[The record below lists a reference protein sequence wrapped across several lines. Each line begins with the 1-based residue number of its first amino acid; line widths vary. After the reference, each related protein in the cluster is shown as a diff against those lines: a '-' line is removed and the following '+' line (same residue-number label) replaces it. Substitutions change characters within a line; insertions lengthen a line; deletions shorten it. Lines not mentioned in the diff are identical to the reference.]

1 MAERGNAITP
11 TREERRLARRTP
23 DRWGS
28 TPFRALQRLADEID
42 RMFDDFGFGR
52 PATATPLWRGAE
64 TDIWS
69 PDIEA
74 FQRGDQLVIKAD
86 LPGLSKDDL
95 TVDVTDDALTIQGER
110 TAEQK
115 EEREGY
121 YRSERS

>member
-1 MAERGNAITP
+1 
-11 TREERRLARRTP
+11 
-23 DRWGS
+23 
-28 TPFRALQRLADEID
+28 
-42 RMFDDFGFGR
+42 MFDDFGFGR